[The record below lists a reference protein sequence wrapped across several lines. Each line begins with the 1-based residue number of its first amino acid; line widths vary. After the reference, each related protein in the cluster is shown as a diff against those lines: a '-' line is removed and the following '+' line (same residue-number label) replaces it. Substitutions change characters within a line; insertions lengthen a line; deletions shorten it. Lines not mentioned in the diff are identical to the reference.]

1 MGHSWKWAAAL
12 AVSLLSG
19 ASVCAG
25 AASATSEEPV
35 KVFAAGSL
43 TGAMTA
49 VIKLYK
55 EKMGVEVQAEFGPAG
70 LLRERIEG
78 GDKPDIFAS
87 ANMAHPQALAD
98 KGLATLPV
106 VMARNRIC
114 AKALP
119 GFGLT
124 TANLFDRMLDPKTV
138 GIGTSTP
145 RADPGG
151 DYAWMV
157 FARAEQARPGAG
169 KTLEAKA
176 RQLVGGK
183 HNPPVP
189 AGKDAML
196 YAFEQHK
203 IDISL
208 GYCSSR
214 QTTPDP
220 TFTTVELPPEL
231 AVNADYGLSVLGHR
245 EAALRFALF
254 VLTPEAQ
261 HLMSLYGFMER
272 WRSK

>member
-1 MGHSWKWAAAL
+1 MTRFVRIVWAVVAAGTL
-12 AVSLLSG
+12 TG
-19 ASVCAG
+19 AG
-25 AASATSEEPV
+25 AADTSEAPL

-49 VIKLYK
+49 IIKLYR
-55 EKMGVEVQAEFGPAG
+55 EKTGAQVQAEFGPAG

-78 GDKPDIFAS
+78 GDRPDIFAS

-98 KGLATLPV
+98 KGLATIPV

-145 RADPGG
+145 KADPGG

-157 FARAEQARPGAG
+157 FARAGQARPGAG
-169 KTLEAKA
+169 KILEAKA

-183 HNPPVP
+183 NNPPVP
-189 AGKDAML
+189 PGQDAMA
-196 YAFEQHK
+196 YFFAQHQ

-208 GYCSSR
+208 GYCSSHN
-214 QTTPDP
+214 TTPDAN
-220 TFTTVELPPEL
+220 FTTVELPPEL

-254 VLTPEAQ
+254 VMSPEAQ
-261 HLMSLYGFMER
+261 QLIGLYGFTPVAQ
-272 WRSK
+272 SKAAF